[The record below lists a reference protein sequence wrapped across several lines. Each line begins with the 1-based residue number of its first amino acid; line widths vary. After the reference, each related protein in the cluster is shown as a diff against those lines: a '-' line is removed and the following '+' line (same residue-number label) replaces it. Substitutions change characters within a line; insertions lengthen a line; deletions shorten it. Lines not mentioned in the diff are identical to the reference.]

1 MVDMLYARGNH
12 LFHDRKQVQRMKP
25 YLPLRTLLAAA
36 LLCQNGVS
44 VAVGDVDLESPEQ
57 KFGAALDSCPPCW
70 VLVCKED
77 FSYLTKMCLGRNR
90 ELSFWVAQAAR
101 ARGIAAAVHRSDSSD
116 YAAEY
121 FRAGFDHVP
130 IGEVEAAL
138 LELAQAKLIGQSV
151 GLTFNDLA
159 TGQPRFNVP
168 RAHRADLEFRIQGR
182 HSRRFY
188 QHADEPLRSG
198 TAEAPDPNRIHAAR
212 LALLETREQ
221 VES

>member
-116 YAAEY
+116 YAA
-121 FRAGFDHVP
+121 
-130 IGEVEAAL
+130 
-138 LELAQAKLIGQSV
+138 
-151 GLTFNDLA
+151 
-159 TGQPRFNVP
+159 
-168 RAHRADLEFRIQGR
+168 
-182 HSRRFY
+182 
-188 QHADEPLRSG
+188 
-198 TAEAPDPNRIHAAR
+198 
-212 LALLETREQ
+212 
-221 VES
+221 